1 MVSLT
6 AKILALLLAGIS
18 VSKSYVDFK
27 ARKDSLQIFIFWLM
41 TWIAV
46 VIVALFPRIID
57 VLIEQ
62 FGGGETGL
70 GTFFGMALVFVL
82 FVVYRIYI
90 KLERIEQTV
99 IKTVQDIALREEWKS
114 RK

>member
-57 VLIEQ
+57 VLIER